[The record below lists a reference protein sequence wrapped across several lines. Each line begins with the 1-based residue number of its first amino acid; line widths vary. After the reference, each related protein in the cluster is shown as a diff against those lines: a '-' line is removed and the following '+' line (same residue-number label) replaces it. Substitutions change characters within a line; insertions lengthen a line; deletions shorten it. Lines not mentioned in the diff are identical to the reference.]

1 METDCKADLLCHT
14 LANVRETAA
23 DVKTE
28 TLRSTLGAMKA
39 EDLGVSLVECLEKIA
54 PKILSDNWPM

>member
-1 METDCKADLLCHT
+1 METGWKADLLCHT
-14 LANVRETAA
+14 LANVGETAA
-23 DVKTE
+23 NVKTE